1 MKPSHSAMVLD
12 PDALA
17 AHLLDGGAAVIP
29 TDTVPGLAIL
39 PVRAGDIWQLKRR
52 PQDKPLILMG
62 TSVEALLSHARSA
75 CRDDAVAMAQ
85 KYWPGALTL
94 VVPAEGQTLAS
105 LNPHGTFLGLRIPN
119 CRLSRDLLSRTGPLA
134 TSSANP
140 SGQPAAMTPEDAA
153 AYFPEIPQLG
163 PQPWSP
169 HSGQASTVI
178 RWQASGRWQLLRQGA
193 VMPVEISESV

>member
-1 MKPSHSAMVLD
+1 MNPSHLARVLD

-17 AHLLDGGAAVIP
+17 AHLLDGRAAVIP
-29 TDTVPGLAIL
+29 TDTLPGLAIL
-39 PVRAGDIWQLKRR
+39 PAQAGDIWQLKRR

-62 TSVEALLSHARSA
+62 SSVEALLSHARSC
-75 CRDDAVAMAQ
+75 CREDAIAMAQ

-94 VVPAEGQTLAS
+94 VVPAEGRTLAS
-105 LNPHGTFLGLRIPN
+105 LNPNGTCLGLRIPD
-119 CRLSRDLLSRTGPLA
+119 CRLSHELLCRTGPLA

-153 AYFPEIPQLG
+153 GYFPQLPQLG

-169 HSGQASTVI
+169 HSGLASTVI
-178 RWQASGRWQLLRQGA
+178 RWQAAGRWQLLRKGA
-193 VMPVEISESV
+193 FIPVELAESV